1 MRRPTP
7 AIRKVS
13 TLMRNIRLESDGRT
27 VADPAQ
33 FLVGALLSDNRPSVM
48 VYLKRANQELYVAGV
63 DCDLLSGLPTKA
75 THRTWFWPV
84 ATPERRQFDN
94 RKPRYR
100 DLRSAVVMSVR
111 MNGGEAAYVLGA
123 DTTYDNDDLYVG
135 AIRVR
140 RPYGWFNDP
149 DYVEDGTV
157 QKWWTNWFE
166 KAPTTEPTLWLGSDD
181 PMRW

>member
-7 AIRKVS
+7 TIRKVS
-13 TLMRNIRLESDGRT
+13 TLRSIRLESGGET
-27 VADPAQ
+27 MVDPAQ

-63 DCDLLSGLPTKA
+63 DCDLLSGLPAKV

-84 ATPERRQFDN
+84 ATPERRQFDQ

-100 DLRSAVVMSVR
+100 DLRSAVIASVR
-111 MNGGEAAYVLGA
+111 MKGGKAAYVVGRN
-123 DTTYDNDDLYVG
+123 TTYDNDDLYVG
-135 AIRVR
+135 GIRVR
-140 RPYGWFNDP
+140 PSGWFDDP
-149 DYVEDGTV
+149 DYVEEGTV
-157 QKWWTNWFE
+157 QKWWTGWFN
-166 KAPTTEPTLWLGSDD
+166 KAPTTETVSWLGSDD